1 MPVAAQEELRTQ
13 SSEVGPAALPP
24 EEDWKVS
31 QAASLS
37 PSPSFWHL
45 SVVLWQIM
53 QQNPS
58 YLSPILCQITAEMA
72 GLVG

>member
-1 MPVAAQEELRTQ
+1 MSVAAQEELRTQ
-13 SSEVGPAALPP
+13 SSEVGPAASPP

-58 YLSPILCQITAEMA
+58 YPYSCQITAETA